1 MRNVLAGVLGAV
13 VLAAPLAATA
23 QRGPVVQLSTVDGR
37 IEKISPHVHMIAA
50 WPNAGF
56 VVGETGVLVIDTV
69 LGYDNGAAM
78 ARAAARLATNGQKI
92 YLVTTH
98 YHTEHAGGQNAFPAP
113 ATVVRARTQQAE
125 LETDG
130 PGVVKMFASRNDE
143 FARLLTPPQD
153 TRADILFDGEY
164 RLDLGGGVI
173 ARLVNL
179 PGGHTMGDTV
189 ILAEPDGVLFAGDL
203 VESLRTPS
211 VGCTRCSPRQ
221 WIAALD
227 EIAKMGPR
235 IIVPTHGPA
244 PVDPS
249 FIAAMRGFLVDQ
261 DTRAAALKA
270 QGRTAADATAAI
282 LAEFKTRYPN
292 WTGIENLNISAPKAY
307 AEAP

>member
-56 VVGETGVLVIDTV
+56 VVGETGVLVIDTG

-78 ARAAARLATNGQKI
+78 ARAAARLATQGQKI

-153 TRADILFDGEY
+153 TRADILFG
-164 RLDLGGGVI
+164 
-173 ARLVNL
+173 
-179 PGGHTMGDTV
+179 
-189 ILAEPDGVLFAGDL
+189 
-203 VESLRTPS
+203 
-211 VGCTRCSPRQ
+211 
-221 WIAALD
+221 
-227 EIAKMGPR
+227 
-235 IIVPTHGPA
+235 THGQFTASGAAPSACWISTRGGSGASCRRFCWCWWPCSSPA
-244 PVDPS
+244 GS
-249 FIAAMRGFLVDQ
+249 SCS
-261 DTRAAALKA
+261 
-270 QGRTAADATAAI
+270 TAS
-282 LAEFKTRYPN
+282 
-292 WTGIENLNISAPKAY
+292 TGSISA
-307 AEAP
+307 AE